1 MYGELILKRGARVSR
16 QTDDD
21 KTKPLWNSRGTVSC
35 SPEKISELV
44 GQIYDCVLNPSNWEL
59 VLNSVCEEF
68 SFASAILGLM
78 RAPDVRPICQ
88 YAVGVEPEWLARIPD
103 FAPDMFALWGGIERM
118 VGFPV
123 DEPIV
128 NTQAMDRALVKDNRY
143 LKEWEARGMMDAVV
157 TFIAKDAMLLGSV
170 GFNRHRSAGAIRE
183 EEVNGLRL
191 LSPHFRRAVT
201 ISNLFDMKSIEA
213 ATFGSA
219 LDSFGFGIIL
229 VDERLGIV
237 HANRAAADIL
247 KSGDSIRS
255 DKGRLSLPEN
265 SASAALER
273 AVGQAARDEAG
284 LGPMGIGIP
293 ARRDSDPRVIHVLP
307 LRRDTIR
314 GGLAQRAVAALF
326 IAPAANPPR
335 TPIDA
340 LALIYDLTPAESKIF
355 EMIAAGGTQAAIGR
369 TLGIA
374 PSTVKTHL
382 LHLFEKTGSR
392 RQADLIKLAA
402 NLSSPA

>member
-1 MYGELILKRGARVSR
+1 MI
-16 QTDDD
+16 
-21 KTKPLWNSRGTVSC
+21 SC

-44 GQIYDCVLNPSNWEL
+44 GQIYDCVLDPDNWES
-59 VLNSVCEEF
+59 VLAAVCEEF
-68 SFASAILGLM
+68 SFGSAILGLL
-78 RAPDVRPICQ
+78 RGLDKKPICQ
-88 YAVGVEPEWLARIPD
+88 YAVGVDPEWLARIPD
-103 FAPDMFALWGGIERM
+103 YAPDMFALWGGAERM

-128 NTQAMDRALVKDNRY
+128 NSQAMDRALVKDNRY
-143 LKEWEARGMMDAVV
+143 FKEWEARGMVDAVV
-157 TFIAKDAMLLGSV
+157 TFIAKDSVLLGSV
-170 GFNRHRSAGAIRE
+170 GLNRHQAAGPIRT

-191 LSPHFRRAVT
+191 LAPHFRRAMT
-201 ISNLFDMKSIEA
+201 ISNMFDMKSIEA

-219 LDSFGFGIIL
+219 LDSFAFGIIL

-237 HANRAAADIL
+237 HANRAAADVL
-247 KSGDSIRS
+247 KSADSIRS
-255 DKGRLSLPEN
+255 DKGRVNLPDS
-265 SASAALER
+265 SASAALQR
-273 AVGQAARDEAG
+273 AVAQAARDEAG

-293 ARRDSDPRVIHVLP
+293 ARQDGDPRVIHVLP
-307 LRRDTIR
+307 LRRDTVR
-314 GGLAQRAVAALF
+314 GGLAQRAAAALF
-326 IAPAANPPR
+326 IAPAASPPQ

-340 LALIYDLTPAESKIF
+340 LALIYDLTPAEARIF